1 MEIRPITL
9 IHNEEEYRA
18 ALEELDRLLLQDPE
32 PGSPEDERIQLL
44 VLLIEHYESAR
55 STVGLPNPIEAIK
68 FRMEQQGLR
77 PVDLTPYIGSR
88 GRVSEIL
95 SGKRALTLPM
105 IRRLHKGLGIP
116 AEVLLQEYGQDQGEA
131 PEEATA

>member
-1 MEIRPITL
+1 MATRPITL

-55 STVGLPNPIEAIK
+55 STIGLPNPIEAIK

-95 SGKRALTLPM
+95 SGKRTLTLPM

-116 AEVLLQEYGQDQGEA
+116 AEVLLQEYSPGE
-131 PEEATA
+131 ERERATG

>member
-1 MEIRPITL
+1 METRPVML

-116 AEVLLQEYGQDQGEA
+116 AEVLLQEYGQDQEEA